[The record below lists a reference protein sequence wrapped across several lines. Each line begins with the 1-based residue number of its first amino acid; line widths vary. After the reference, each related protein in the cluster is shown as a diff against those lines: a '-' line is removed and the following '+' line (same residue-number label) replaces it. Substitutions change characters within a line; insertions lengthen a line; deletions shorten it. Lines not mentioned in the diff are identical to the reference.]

1 MVFKG
6 SPGALWG
13 MLFSKN
19 IRNGWEFSPTLKVRN
34 GSRVFDFGMMF
45 GATKLVSNLHF
56 QNCMR

>member
-19 IRNGWEFSPTLKVRN
+19 IRNGWEFSPTLYL
-34 GSRVFDFGMMF
+34 SRLGT
-45 GATKLVSNLHF
+45 GLVCSILA
-56 QNCMR
+56 